1 MEAREAL
8 TESAQRAW
16 KSALGPRSWA
26 IDATAG
32 NGHDTRFL
40 AETVAPGG
48 HVFAFDIQDAALKAT
63 ASRLDAAN
71 LLERVT
77 LIKGDH
83 ARMRDSLPCGIRGQ
97 VRLVCFNLGYLPG
110 GDHSCTTRPEST
122 LPALHEALLLLAPEG
137 LLSVIAYRG
146 HPGAEAE
153 AASVAAFFNHLPA
166 PWQCLQ
172 HRETGN
178 PPNPGPVWWLAGQ
191 ASPAEK
197 STGTAPAR

>member
-1 MEAREAL
+1 MEPREAL

-16 KSALGPRSWA
+16 KSVLGPRSWA

-40 AETVAPGG
+40 AEAVAPGG

-63 ASRLDAAN
+63 ASRLDAAGV
-71 LLERVT
+71 LERVT

-83 ARMRDSLPCGIRGQ
+83 AGMRDFLPCGIRGQ

-110 GDHSCTTRPEST
+110 SDHSSTTRPEST
-122 LPALHEALLLLAPEG
+122 LPALHQALLLLAPEG

-172 HRETGN
+172 HRETGT
-178 PPNPGPVWWLAGQ
+178 PRNPGPVWWLAG
-191 ASPAEK
+191 
-197 STGTAPAR
+197 PARA